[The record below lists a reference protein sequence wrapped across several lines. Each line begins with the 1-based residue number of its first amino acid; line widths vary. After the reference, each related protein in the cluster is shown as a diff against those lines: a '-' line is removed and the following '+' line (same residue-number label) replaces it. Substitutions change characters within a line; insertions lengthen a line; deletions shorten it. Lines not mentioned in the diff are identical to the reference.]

1 MESLLT
7 RVASVGM
14 GQKSD
19 GGFRIEWEGIKQ
31 EEKPTK
37 LLEGLSYKGQQKNRA
52 SCWRQMANKRRS
64 AFWFFFNIQ
73 VTAHLTKLKKFHK
86 IQPWQGCG

>member
-7 RVASVGM
+7 RVTSVGM

-19 GGFRIEWEGIKQ
+19 GGFRIEWEGRKQ
-31 EEKPTK
+31 EKKPTK
-37 LLEGLSYKGQQKNRA
+37 LLEGLSYKGQQKNRQVA
-52 SCWRQMANKRRS
+52 GGGWQTRGGLP
-64 AFWFFFNIQ
+64 FGFFNIQ